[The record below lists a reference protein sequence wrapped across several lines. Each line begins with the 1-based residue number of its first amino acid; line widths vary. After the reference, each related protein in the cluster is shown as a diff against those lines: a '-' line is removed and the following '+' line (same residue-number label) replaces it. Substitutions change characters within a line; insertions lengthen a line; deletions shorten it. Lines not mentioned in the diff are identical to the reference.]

1 MALENCVIYNWR
13 GGENVH
19 FQHKTHTLASF
30 GQLTSKSAKMVN
42 LCFSSNCWLNA
53 FSLNCG
59 YLKVELTCMLMHA
72 ILPEHRFTELKLVFV
87 FIYEGACLHFT
98 TNEIARLSGLK
109 NNPVKFN
116 I

>member
-1 MALENCVIYNWR
+1 
-13 GGENVH
+13 
-19 FQHKTHTLASF
+19 
-30 GQLTSKSAKMVN
+30 
-42 LCFSSNCWLNA
+42 
-53 FSLNCG
+53 
-59 YLKVELTCMLMHA
+59 MLMHA

-87 FIYEGACLHFT
+87 FIYEGACLHLT